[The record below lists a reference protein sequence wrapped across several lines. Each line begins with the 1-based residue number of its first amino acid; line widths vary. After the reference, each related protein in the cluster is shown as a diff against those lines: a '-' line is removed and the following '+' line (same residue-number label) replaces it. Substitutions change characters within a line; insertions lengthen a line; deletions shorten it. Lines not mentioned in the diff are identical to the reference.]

1 MISCSSCITVVVFLH
16 YNLQPLRPTVPAV
29 AAAGPLQTSQLQ
41 LLYTAPAE
49 LPGVEN
55 QFPAARAAPA
65 AAAVLAESGR
75 GAAAELVGVSP
86 RCESVQRARG
96 HGGAIAIA

>member
-1 MISCSSCITVVVFLH
+1 MFFITVVVFLQ

-29 AAAGPLQTSQLQ
+29 AATGPLQTSQLQ
-41 LLYTAPAE
+41 LLYSATAE
-49 LPGVEN
+49 QPGVEN

-75 GAAAELVGVSP
+75 GAAAAELVGVSP